1 MEKTNGRSRGR
12 PKKRRKEDEKDV
24 KSVADAKRPP
34 LEAKPI
40 ALVGRYVLKEFPENG
55 IFLGK
60 VVYYDSGL
68 YRVNYEDGDFEDL
81 ESVEIRPILIGDD
94 AFDAGLVKRRT
105 KLEKL
110 VARNSAKVADVT
122 EKDSVKA
129 AGKEESAVGVASS
142 GELNGGPSLE
152 NDDDEDDGADADV
165 ASESVS
171 DVETL
176 PLPPPLQLPSSSGT
190 IGVPEPSVS
199 HLFSIYGFLRSF
211 STQLFLHPFTLDE
224 FVGALNSQVSNTLF
238 DAIHFSLMRVLR
250 HNLETL
256 SAEGSELA
264 SHCLRCNDWNLLD
277 TLTWSVFVVLY
288 LVVKGYTKGPE
299 WKGFYDEVFSTDYY
313 LLPVS
318 RKLMILQILCDD
330 VLESEELKTEMNMR
344 KESEVG
350 VDYDA
355 EDILPAEMGPRKVH
369 PRYAR
374 TSFCE
379 DKEAIKLVSEST
391 EDGDFDRN
399 GDECRLCGMDGTLLC
414 CDGCPSSYHSR
425 CIGVMKSFIPEGPWY
440 CPECKINM
448 TGPTIAKGTSLR
460 GAEIF
465 GKDLYGQLFMGTC
478 DHLLVLNIGNNEVC
492 LRYYNQKDI
501 PKVVQLL
508 YESTLHRPM
517 YYGICM
523 AVLQYWNISEN
534 FLPLPASTETN
545 MKDETEFY
553 APLLPPPSEDNHK
566 PVSLVK
572 GENSPTTASLIHN
585 DNRVPSLDA
594 LQVSTQSSAL
604 HSNGIARSEEG
615 LTVVNNIAAE
625 TRIEA
630 ITSAG
635 SVSHQ
640 SDTNLQ
646 NSVNMSTT
654 VDAVNCSLVKSQLS
668 HCGHAND
675 MGLPLNFSLL
685 NKENAPVGFGKYESN
700 VNDDFCYFGFSYKP
714 TSYINCYMHGD
725 FSASA
730 AAKFA
735 MISSEESK
743 SEGHASDSNKKTI
756 SAYTYLQAK
765 AFSLA
770 ASRFFW
776 PSSEKKPVEVPRE
789 RCGWCLSC
797 KANVASKR
805 GCMLNHAL
813 ISATKSAMRILAKFS
828 PLRSGDG
835 SFPSTIAT
843 YILYMEK
850 CLHGLVV
857 GPFINASYR
866 NNWRKQVEQA
876 TTLGAL
882 KPLLLNLEENIRT
895 IAFCGDWAKLMDDRL
910 VEFSII
916 QSATSTQGTTQKRA
930 PSGRRNKK
938 RSSIDEAIDDSS
950 QEGMWWRG
958 GKVTKFI
965 FQNVALPKSMVR
977 KAARQGGSRKISGI
991 VYADGSEIPK
1001 RSRQLVWR
1009 VAVQMSRN
1017 ASQLAL
1023 QVRYLDSYLRWS
1035 DLIRPEQN
1043 IQDGKGQETEAS
1055 AFRNANICDKKFV
1068 NGKICYGI
1076 AFGSQKHLPNR
1087 VMKSV
1092 IEKEQISEGKEKY
1105 WFSETR
1111 IPLYLIKEYE
1121 EGNEKVPCEEH
1132 YSGASQLNRR
1142 RLKGTCD
1149 DILFYLTCKRDNLAF
1164 SCSSCQMGISIRNA
1178 HKCNACQGYCHE
1190 DCSISSVSILSTNG
1204 EVERLTTCKQCH
1216 RAKLLAPNVISDES
1230 PTSPLIL
1237 QGQENSSG
1245 TIFKGP
1251 RPKAG
1256 HSDTKQV
1263 NSVSVSKGSKRKCPD
1278 QTLSSSRKKKC
1289 HPDTKQ
1295 AASGSTLVESSNRRN
1310 NNFSWGLI
1318 WKRKSNEE
1326 NNDFRIKNIL
1336 LKGGSNMPDLSPVCK
1351 LCKKAY
1357 RSDLMYIRCE
1367 TCQNWFHAEAVELEE
1382 SKISTLL
1389 GFKCCK
1395 CRRIKSPVCPYFEPE
1410 PTSEVKKSRRR
1421 ASKKEQSGGNS
1432 DSGTFNDIRDSE
1444 PATPVFP
1451 VESDPLL
1458 FSLSNVELITE
1469 SNKLDLDVQWNTA
1482 SVPVPQK
1489 LPVRRHVKHEGDD
1502 DGSVAGIPL
1511 HADFSTHSEAGYLP
1525 NPADSE
1531 LPLEYDSA
1539 VFDSNLPNNYEFGND
1554 QSFDYNYNNNYNP
1567 NLYFDPNEL
1576 LCTDEGQI
1584 DEGQIDG
1591 SQIDGGQID
1600 GIQIDGGQI
1609 DGSQIDG
1616 GQIDGGQ
1623 IDGIQIDGGQI
1634 DGIQID
1640 GGQIDGSQI
1649 DGGRIDGSDLS
1660 MDLLKYDFED
1670 SGVAVPE
1677 EFGEFGDFGE
1687 FEENIYC
1694 NICLQNAP
1702 DLDRFCETCGVLCH
1716 SSCMPWPESVYDG
1729 EKWKCMNCRDW
1740 Q

>member
-12 PKKRRKEDEKDV
+12 PKKRRKEDEKEG
-24 KSVADAKRPP
+24 KTVADAKRQP
-34 LEAKPI
+34 LEVAKPI
-40 ALVGRYVLKEFPENG
+40 ALVGRFVLKEFPENG

-81 ESVEIRPILIGDD
+81 ESGEIRPVLIRDED
-94 AFDAGLVKRRT
+94 FDAGLVRRRS

-110 VARNSAKVADVT
+110 VAKKSAKVADVAD
-122 EKDSVKA
+122 EGLVKS
-129 AGKEESAVGVASS
+129 GKEESATGVTSLS
-142 GELNGGPSLE
+142 ELSGGPSID
-152 NDDDEDDGADADV
+152 NDKDEDDGLDADL

-171 DVETL
+171 NVETL
-176 PLPPPLQLPSSSGT
+176 PLPPLLQLPPSSGT

-199 HLFSIYGFLRSF
+199 HLFSVYGFLRSF
-211 STQLFLHPFTLDE
+211 STKLFLHPFSLDE
-224 FVGALNSQVSNTLF
+224 FVGSLNCQVSNTLI

-250 HNLETL
+250 HHLETL
-256 SAEGSELA
+256 SSEGSELA
-264 SHCLRCNDWNLLD
+264 SQCLRCNDWSLLD
-277 TLTWSVFVVLY
+277 TLTWSVFVILY

-299 WKGFYDEVFSTDYY
+299 WKGFYDDVFSGEYY

-350 VDYDA
+350 MDYDA

-379 DKEAIKLVSEST
+379 DKEAVKLVSASNAVNQPSNSISYCRDTEST
-391 EDGDFDRN
+391 GDGDFDRN

-414 CDGCPSSYHSR
+414 CDGCPSAYHSR
-425 CIGVMKSFIPEGPWY
+425 CIGVIKSYIPEGPWY

-478 DHLLVLNIGNNEVC
+478 DHLLVLNIGNNEDC

-508 YESTLHRPM
+508 CESTLHRSM

-523 AVLQYWNISEN
+523 AVLQYWNVSEN
-534 FLPLPASTETN
+534 LLPLLASTETN
-545 MKDETEFY
+545 MKDETEVS

-585 DNRVPSLDA
+585 DNMVPSLDA
-594 LQVSTQSSAL
+594 LQVSTQSPAL
-604 HSNGIARSEEG
+604 HSSGIATSEEG

-630 ITSAG
+630 IISAG

-640 SDTNLQ
+640 SDLNLQ

-654 VDAVNCSLVKSQLS
+654 VDAAKCSLVKSQL
-668 HCGHAND
+668 
-675 MGLPLNFSLL
+675 
-685 NKENAPVGFGKYESN
+685 
-700 VNDDFCYFGFSYKP
+700 
-714 TSYINCYMHGD
+714 T
-725 FSASA
+725 
-730 AAKFA
+730 
-735 MISSEESK
+735 
-743 SEGHASDSNKKTI
+743 
-756 SAYTYLQAK
+756 
-765 AFSLA
+765 
-770 ASRFFW
+770 SRFFW

-789 RCGWCLSC
+789 RCGWCISC

-813 ISATKSAMRILAKFS
+813 ISATKSAMKILPKFS

-843 YILYMEK
+843 YILYIEK

-882 KPLLLNLEENIRT
+882 KPLLLKLEENIRT
-895 IAFCGDWAKLMDDRL
+895 VAFCGDWVKLMDDRL

-916 QSATSTQGTTQKRA
+916 QSGTSTQGTSQKRA
-930 PSGRRNKK
+930 PSGRRYKK

-991 VYADGSEIPK
+991 IYADGSETPK

-1023 QVRYLDSYLRWS
+1023 QVRYLDYYLRWS

-1055 AFRNANICDKKFV
+1055 AFRNANICDKKLV
-1068 NGKICYGI
+1068 DGKICYGI

-1092 IEKEQISEGKEKY
+1092 VEKEQISEGKEKY

-1111 IPLYLIKEYE
+1111 IPLYLVKEYE
-1121 EGNEKVPCEEH
+1121 EGNEKVPCQEH
-1132 YSGASQLNRR
+1132 YSGASPLNRR
-1142 RLKGTCD
+1142 RLKGTCS
-1149 DILFYLTCKRDNLAF
+1149 DILFYLRCKRDNLAF

-1216 RAKLLAPNVISDES
+1216 RAKLLAPNIISDES

-1263 NSVSVSKGSKRKCPD
+1263 NSMSVSKGSKRKCPD
-1278 QTLSSSRKKKC
+1278 QTVSSTRKIKG
-1289 HPDTKQ
+1289 HSDAKQ
-1295 AASGSTLVESSNRRN
+1295 AVSDSTKVESSNRRN
-1310 NNFSWGLI
+1310 NNCSWGLI
-1318 WKRKSNEE
+1318 WKNRSNEE
-1326 NNDFRIKNIL
+1326 STDFRINNIL
-1336 LKGGSNMPDLSPVCK
+1336 LKGGSNMPDLSPVCN
-1351 LCKKAY
+1351 LCTKAY
-1357 RSDLMYIRCE
+1357 RDDLMYIRCE

-1395 CRRIKSPVCPYFEPE
+1395 CRRIKSPVCPYAEPK
-1410 PTSEVKKSRRR
+1410 PMSEVKKSRRR
-1421 ASKKEQSGGNS
+1421 ASKKEQSGANS

-1444 PATPVFP
+1444 PDTPVFP

-1458 FSLSNVELITE
+1458 FSLANVELITE
-1469 SNKLDLDVQWNTA
+1469 SNKLDLGVQWNTA

-1511 HADFSTHSEAGYLP
+1511 QAEFSAHCEAGYLS

-1539 VFDSNLPNNYEFGND
+1539 IFDSNLPNNYEFGND
-1554 QSFDYNYNNNYNP
+1554 QSFDDDNNNP

-1576 LCTDEGQI
+1576 LCTDDGQI
-1584 DEGQIDG
+1584 DEGQIDEG
-1591 SQIDGGQID
+1591 LINEGQINE
-1600 GIQIDGGQI
+1600 GQI
-1609 DGSQIDG
+1609 NE
-1616 GQIDGGQ
+1616 GQIDGG
-1623 IDGIQIDGGQI
+1623 
-1634 DGIQID
+1634 
-1640 GGQIDGSQI
+1640 
-1649 DGGRIDGSDLS
+1649 DLS
-1660 MDLLKYDFED
+1660 MDLLKYDIEN
-1670 SGVAVPE
+1670 SGAAVPE
-1677 EFGEFGDFGE
+1677 EFGDFGDFGDFGE
-1687 FEENIYC
+1687 FEHNVYC
-1694 NICLQNAP
+1694 NICLQNVP
-1702 DLDRFCETCGVLCH
+1702 GLDRFCETCGVLCH
-1716 SSCMPWPESVYDG
+1716 SSCLPWPEPSWWVL
-1729 EKWKCMNCRDW
+1729 EKNAVLILVGAESMNDVWIGCR
-1740 Q
+1740 